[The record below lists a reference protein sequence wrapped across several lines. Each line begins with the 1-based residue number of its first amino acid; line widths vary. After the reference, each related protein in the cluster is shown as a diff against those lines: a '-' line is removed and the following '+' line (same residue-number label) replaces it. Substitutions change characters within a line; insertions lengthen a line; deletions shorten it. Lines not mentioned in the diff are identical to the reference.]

1 MRIINYLVNQ
11 IILVTCGCKPVS
23 GHHTA
28 HSRRPETHNTATM
41 KRRLSILLALVAATV
56 ITALAH
62 TSPVLGNGAVG
73 IDYEYNLRGWNTN
86 VTSNVFS
93 QQIHYHDV
101 SSESEPCFN
110 GNISA
115 TEWLQGEAGNQLIK
129 TGGFSYYYDEL
140 DRLVAANFR
149 DHSERDFSCQYEY
162 DIQGNA
168 TRVSRYGITDRI
180 DAGGTTSCS
189 YGVIDDVTLTYNGN
203 RLVCA
208 DDAADALVYDGA
220 MDFHD
225 GANEEEEYDYDA
237 NGNLTKDLNKGI
249 SRITYDWNNLP
260 REVIFA
266 SDATTRY
273 TYDASGR
280 KLQAEYTKIN
290 SATEMEISIIPS
302 VPLVE
307 TDIIDYQG
315 DNIYRNGAL
324 ERTLTPNGY
333 IVNDTVYYYVKDYQ
347 GNVRSVVR
355 EDGAVVE
362 SNEYY
367 PYGGLFSATPSA
379 QPYKYGSKELDRTH
393 GLDWYDSKA
402 RFYDPLLGRANSI
415 DKKAGDYT
423 WLSPYLWCAA
433 NPIKFVD
440 PDGKSPIY
448 DMDGTFLGTDDKGL
462 QGEYLIMS
470 RNVFKQ
476 SMKHSDAVSNNYIG
490 AIDPKVRQKIWD
502 HHATLGDRPDW
513 DGKLTLD
520 EANEWYRKG
529 KGEDLY
535 IDIKS
540 IDLSSFRS
548 LGDKYIGKHYYF
560 NLLVYGN
567 PLDGLVYGN
576 LGFERTPNHG
586 VKSLGDKYDFDIKE
600 WSRDNVIRNIETYI
614 GALVAG
620 KGVPYRIIIYG
631 EQKLKKL

>member
-1 MRIINYLVNQ
+1 MPRSTNFTVNYLLNR
-11 IILVTCGCKPVS
+11 IILVTCGSKPFS
-23 GHHTA
+23 SDLA
-28 HSRRPETHNTATM
+28 HNRRPETRNIATM
-41 KRRLSILLALVAATV
+41 KRRLSILFILLAATV

-62 TSPVLGNGAVG
+62 TSHVLGNGAVG
-73 IDYEYNLRGWNTN
+73 IDYGYNLRGWTTN

-93 QQIHYHDV
+93 QQIRYQD
-101 SSESEPCFN
+101 PTDGGTPRFN

-115 TEWLQGEAGNQLIK
+115 IVWDQAATGNAVARHGEYRYA
-129 TGGFSYYYDEL
+129 YDGL
-140 DRLVAANFR
+140 DRLTAANYTGI
-149 DHSERDFSCQYEY
+149 DNCNHSCLYTY
-162 DIQGNA
+162 DRMGNA

-180 DAGGTTSCS
+180 DAGGTTSYS
-189 YGVIDDVTLTYNGN
+189 YGLIDDVTLTYNGN

-208 DDAADALVYDGA
+208 DDAADALVYAGA

-225 GANEEEEYDYDA
+225 GANEQTEYAYDA

-347 GNVRSVVR
+347 GNVRNVVR

-379 QPYKYGSKELDRTH
+379 QPYKYGAKELDRTH

-402 RFYDPLLGRANSI
+402 RFYDSILLRTNSM

-423 WLSPYLWCAA
+423 WLSPYSWCGG

-440 PDGKSPIY
+440 PDGMDVYRYDEAGNFSECIKRPGEDVYIRDLPEITITPTDSKESAKSTEQQPIEPSEN
-448 DMDGTFLGTDDKGL
+448 TA
-462 QGEYLIMS
+462 EYT
-470 RNVFKQ
+470 Q
-476 SMKHSDAVSNNYIG
+476 STISTEEKVGMMVNGIG
-490 AIDPKVRQKIWD
+490 AIIGKMST
-502 HHATLGDRPDW
+502 TLKNAHDLSLNPTIRILRRTSSTISGLGTVLVTSGDVVKDW
-513 DGKLTLD
+513 NQGYHNRAAIRAAINTGIFFIGMSNPMLGYGLGVV
-520 EANEWYRKG
+520 ESAW
-529 KGEDLY
+529 GEDLY
-535 IDIKS
+535 NQIN
-540 IDLSSFRS
+540 F
-548 LGDKYIGKHYYF
+548 
-560 NLLVYGN
+560 
-567 PLDGLVYGN
+567 
-576 LGFERTPNHG
+576 
-586 VKSLGDKYDFDIKE
+586 
-600 WSRDNVIRNIETYI
+600 
-614 GALVAG
+614 
-620 KGVPYRIIIYG
+620 
-631 EQKLKKL
+631 

>member
-1 MRIINYLVNQ
+1 MKNPFKIGSYLTLLLLFAVLYPLSVPAQRVGGKLLCRIPKNGERFTVEA
-11 IILVTCGCKPVS
+11 VS
-23 GHHTA
+23 
-28 HSRRPETHNTATM
+28 
-41 KRRLSILLALVAATV
+41 VAEPSDSV
-56 ITALAH
+56 I
-62 TSPVLGNGAVG
+62 
-73 IDYEYNLRGWNTN
+73 W
-86 VTSNVFS
+86 
-93 QQIHYHDV
+93 
-101 SSESEPCFN
+101 
-110 GNISA
+110 
-115 TEWLQGEAGNQLIK
+115 
-129 TGGFSYYYDEL
+129 
-140 DRLVAANFR
+140 
-149 DHSERDFSCQYEY
+149 DFS
-162 DIQGNA
+162 DIKP
-168 TRVSRYGITDRI
+168 
-180 DAGGTTSCS
+180 
-189 YGVIDDVTLTYNGN
+189 L
-203 RLVCA
+203 LCA

-631 EQKLKKL
+631 EKKLKKL

>member
-1 MRIINYLVNQ
+1 
-11 IILVTCGCKPVS
+11 
-23 GHHTA
+23 
-28 HSRRPETHNTATM
+28 M
-41 KRRLSILLALVAATV
+41 KRQLSILFAIVAATV

-62 TSPVLGNGAVG
+62 TSHVLGNGAVG
-73 IDYEYNLRGWNTN
+73 IDYGYNLRGWTTN

-93 QQIHYHDV
+93 QLIHFQDPPDGGT
-101 SSESEPCFN
+101 PCFN
-110 GNISA
+110 GNIISIV
-115 TEWLQGEAGNQLIK
+115 WLQGEAGNQLIK

-180 DAGGTTSCS
+180 DAGGSTSCS

-208 DDAADALVYDGA
+208 DDAADALVYAGA

-225 GANEEEEYDYDA
+225 GANEQTEYAYDT

-260 REVIFA
+260 REVGFRSRKA
-266 SDATTRY
+266 CRY

-280 KLQAEYTKIN
+280 KLSAEYLFPRNPKLKDYSAEAEPNTRVLDKYRVITIN
-290 SATEMEISIIPS
+290 YS
-302 VPLVE
+302 
-307 TDIIDYQG
+307 G
-315 DNIYRNGAL
+315 DNIYSYGKL
-324 ERTLTPNGY
+324 LRTLLPTGY
-333 IVNDTVYYYVKDYQ
+333 IEDDVVYYYVKDYQ

>member
-1 MRIINYLVNQ
+1 MFF
-11 IILVTCGCKPVS
+11 
-23 GHHTA
+23 
-28 HSRRPETHNTATM
+28 
-41 KRRLSILLALVAATV
+41 LLAATV

-62 TSPVLGNGAVG
+62 TSHVLGNGAVG

-93 QQIHYHDV
+93 QQIRHQD
-101 SSESEPCFN
+101 PTDGGTPRFN

-115 TEWLQGEAGNQLIK
+115 IVWDQAATGNAVARHGEYRYA
-129 TGGFSYYYDEL
+129 YDGL
-140 DRLVAANFR
+140 DRLTAANYTGPHNSGFT
-149 DHSERDFSCQYEY
+149 CQYDY
-162 DIQGNA
+162 DLHGNA
-168 TRVSRYGITDRI
+168 TRIRRNGITDKLLT
-180 DAGGTTSCS
+180 AENEENCA
-189 YGVIDDVTLTYNGN
+189 YGLIDDVTLSYYGN

-208 DDAADALVYDGA
+208 DDAADALVYAGA

-249 SRITYDWNNLP
+249 SCITYDWNNLP

-333 IVNDTVYYYVKDYQ
+333 MVNDTVYYYVKDYQ

-402 RFYDPLLGRANSI
+402 RFYDPLLGRANSM